1 MITIKTMSEVNT
13 KEEIKQN
20 SLNRIEM
27 IYKEMMNLAANT
39 SIRIAPRIRLIE
51 VNLDELKKEINLL

>member
-39 SIRIAPRIRLIE
+39 SIRMAPRIRLIE

>member
-27 IYKEMMNLAANT
+27 IYKEMMNFAANT
-39 SIRIAPRIRLIE
+39 SIRMAPRIRLIE

>member
-1 MITIKTMSEVNT
+1 MITIKTMSEANT

-39 SIRIAPRIRLIE
+39 SIRMAPRIRLIE